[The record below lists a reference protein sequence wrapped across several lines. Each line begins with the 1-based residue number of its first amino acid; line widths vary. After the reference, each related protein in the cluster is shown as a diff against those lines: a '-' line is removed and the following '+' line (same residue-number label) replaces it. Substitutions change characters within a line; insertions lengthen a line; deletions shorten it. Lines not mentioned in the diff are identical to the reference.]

1 MKIGILGGTFDPIH
15 KAHIYMAKE
24 TLKQLKLDKV
34 YIMPSPCPPH
44 KNTKNITSDFH
55 RVNMI
60 KLAVANE
67 KNVEFFSLATANLIM
82 FTRLSW
88 R

>member
-44 KNTKNITSDFH
+44 KNIKNPFPAYSSAI
-55 RVNMI
+55 
-60 KLAVANE
+60 LW
-67 KNVEFFSLATANLIM
+67 
-82 FTRLSW
+82 SW